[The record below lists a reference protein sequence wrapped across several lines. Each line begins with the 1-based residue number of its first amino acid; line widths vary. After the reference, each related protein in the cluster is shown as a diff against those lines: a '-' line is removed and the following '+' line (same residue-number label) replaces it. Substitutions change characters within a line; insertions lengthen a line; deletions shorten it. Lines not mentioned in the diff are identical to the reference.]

1 MDSTVLI
8 QQQERNMSQ
17 LRIECVISNDSMGD
31 ATEADAQTWA
41 DYVEKRLNEEYPNA
55 DITVSVNC
63 RQSSVEIV
71 DGEGED
77 GAREFLKML
86 WDRELSI
93 AFPA

>member
-1 MDSTVLI
+1 
-8 QQQERNMSQ
+8 MSQ